1 MARGSGCGVVVQ
13 HCHDFNFISAHSSPH
28 THLIN
33 EKHGIWHSGIHQRAL
48 FLLPLRSP
56 LTHARPLPP
65 PSSALSRP
73 HPPAAPAD
81 GIGDGRNNAGTG
93 ASKNSAN
100 APVAYPTE
108 SRRVIVGFG

>member
-1 MARGSGCGVVVQ
+1 MAFGDTVVYTSV
-13 HCHDFNFISAHSSPH
+13 
-28 THLIN
+28 
-33 EKHGIWHSGIHQRAL
+33 L
-48 FLLPLRSP
+48 FFFCLLGAP
-56 LTHARPLPP
+56 LTLARPLPP

-100 APVAYPTE
+100 APVAYPTC
-108 SRRVIVGFG
+108 RHKKQAKQLGV